1 MTTDAARF
9 VAGTTPG
16 TRIVVRSRIEG
27 GFTDA
32 LGYLLFVDET
42 SCVIETKRGAVT
54 VALADVA
61 LAKAVPPP
69 PAPRRPRRDGP
80 SAPA

>member
-1 MTTDAARF
+1 MTADAARF
-9 VAGTTPG
+9 VAGTAPG

-32 LGYLLFVDET
+32 LGYLLSVDDT
-42 SCVIETKRGAVT
+42 SCVVETKRGQVT
-54 VALADVA
+54 IALADVT

-69 PAPRRPRRDGP
+69 PVPRRPRGDAP
-80 SAPA
+80 SPPA